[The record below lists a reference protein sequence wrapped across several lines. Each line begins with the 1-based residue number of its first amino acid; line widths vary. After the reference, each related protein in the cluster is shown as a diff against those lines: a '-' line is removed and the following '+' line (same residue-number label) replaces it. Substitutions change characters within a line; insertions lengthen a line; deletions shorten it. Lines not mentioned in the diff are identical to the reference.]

1 MDNKTVINPAL
12 QQSAQTVIN
21 NEIVEEY
28 NRQNNI
34 NNSGAALVRDGA
46 TILDKYVVT
55 RQLEVA
61 SGEADLYLC
70 SCDGVQY
77 L

>member
-70 SCDGVQY
+70 SCDGVQ
-77 L
+77 

>member
-34 NNSGAALVRDGA
+34 RLALPGAA
-46 TILDKYVVT
+46 
-55 RQLEVA
+55 
-61 SGEADLYLC
+61 S
-70 SCDGVQY
+70 
-77 L
+77 

>member
-61 SGEADLYLC
+61 SGDIC
-70 SCDGVQY
+70 SK
-77 L
+77 

>member
-12 QQSAQTVIN
+12 QQSAKTEIN
-21 NEIVEEY
+21 NAIIEEY

-34 NNSGAALVRDGA
+34 STAASLAAEGSI
-46 TILDKYVVT
+46 ILDKYVIT
-55 RQLEVA
+55 RRLEVA

-70 SCDGVQY
+70 KRSSILRY
-77 L
+77 I

>member
-34 NNSGAALVRDGA
+34 NNPGAALVRDGA
-46 TILDKYVVT
+46 TILF
-55 RQLEVA
+55 L
-61 SGEADLYLC
+61 
-70 SCDGVQY
+70 
-77 L
+77 